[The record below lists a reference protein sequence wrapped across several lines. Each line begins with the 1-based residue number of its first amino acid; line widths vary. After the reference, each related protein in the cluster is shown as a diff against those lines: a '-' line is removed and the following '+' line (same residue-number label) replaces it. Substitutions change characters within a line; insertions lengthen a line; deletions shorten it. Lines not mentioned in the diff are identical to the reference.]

1 MNIDFSWAQQAIDSI
16 LQLLPKDPF
25 QPYIHSIANSRA
37 VGWLNWFIPVG
48 AIESIVT
55 AWLLAIALYYVYM
68 LIMRWAKLI

>member
-1 MNIDFSWAQQAIDSI
+1 MNTDFSWAQQAIDSI

-25 QPYIHSIANSRA
+25 QPYIQSIANSRGI
-37 VGWLNWFIPVG
+37 GWLNWFIPVA
-48 AIESIVT
+48 AIENIVT